1 MRPRAEGPTIRPDL
15 IGRRIRSARRNER
28 ERVRQEGGKCAA
40 HVSSAENDGE
50 ISRLGLRKAIPV
62 DGQRVTLQ
70 RLECQR
76 RIEEQDLRDRRNPR
90 RGLEIYGARSD
101 LIRLEHI
108 QGDDLGRVGCIPKN
122 PWPYKGKSVCVRRRG
137 DPKRCRGK
145 NQRIT
150 V

>member
-76 RIEEQDLRDRRNPR
+76 RIQEQDLRDRRNPR
-90 RGLEIYGARSD
+90 RGLEIDGGRRD
-101 LIRLEHI
+101 PIWLEHI
-108 QGDDLGRVGCIPKN
+108 EGGDLGRVGWAPQKTR
-122 PWPYKGKSVCVRRRG
+122 PYQGKYLS
-137 DPKRCRGK
+137 
-145 NQRIT
+145 
-150 V
+150 

>member
-1 MRPRAEGPTIRPDL
+1 
-15 IGRRIRSARRNER
+15 
-28 ERVRQEGGKCAA
+28 KCAA

-76 RIEEQDLRDRRNPR
+76 RIQEQDLRDRRNPR
-90 RGLEIYGARSD
+90 RGLEIDGARRD

-108 QGDDLGRVGCIPKN
+108 EGDDLGRVGCIPKY
-122 PWPYKGKSVCVRRRG
+122 PWPYKRKPVCVRRRC
-137 DPKRCRGK
+137 DPKGCRGK
-145 NQRIT
+145 TERVACPGWQDARQRIIELGRVVEEGDEDRIDT
-150 V
+150 